1 MNPMVTIT
9 LTAVNAMGVLP
20 RIALL
25 FSRRRLTISHLHM
38 DQVETSGLAHLQI
51 SVRCDPHTAEQLLR
65 QLRRL
70 AELVEVSLHA
80 DGVPRSAKAA

>member
-1 MNPMVTIT
+1 MNPMVTIK

-38 DQVETSGLAHLQI
+38 DHVEASGLAHLQI
-51 SVRCDPHTAEQLLR
+51 SVRCDLDTAEQLSR

-70 AELVEVSLHA
+70 VELVEVCLHV
-80 DGVPRSAKAA
+80 DDVPRSAKAA